1 MNALLNVQYAHA
13 PEFEVS
19 GWLNATQAPTLAS
32 LRGRVV
38 AVYAFQML
46 CPGCVSHGIP
56 QAKGIRQLFGHD
68 EVAVLGLHTVFEHHD
83 AMNEGALKAFVHE
96 YRIGFPV
103 GIDRASDSA
112 PVPRTMARYGLRG
125 TPTLLLF
132 DRQGVLRHSLFGR
145 TEDMQVG
152 ALIGRLLAEPAPLD
166 VEGAPGCDGDACSVC

>member
-1 MNALLNVQYAHA
+1 MNVLTVHAPA
-13 PEFEVS
+13 PEFEIS
-19 GWLNATQAPTLAS
+19 GWLNAAEAPTLAG
-32 LRGRVV
+32 LRGKVV

-56 QAKGIRQLFGHD
+56 QAKAIRQLFGHE

-83 AMNEGALKAFVHE
+83 AMNEGALAAFVHE

-103 GIDRASDSA
+103 GIDRPGESG

-132 DRQGVLRHSLFGR
+132 DRRGVLRHSLFGR
-145 TEDMQVG
+145 AEDLQVG
-152 ALIGRLLAEPAPLD
+152 ALIGRLLTEPGEAVID
-166 VEGAPGCDGDACSVC
+166 DGCNGDACSVR